1 MVFGNPPEKTS
12 SASHDHW
19 GHHRDSNGALRR
31 RQSSKPSAW
40 SCNVAAAG
48 WASSSVLS
56 SYRQTSAIRWHFIQ
70 GLQAGNDLEA
80 KQTSGAAP
88 HGAAEKDAERLAQDR
103 KNGKPLFFW
112 FFWSALRTG
121 KGHPPPCQS
130 LDEDE
135 DDDGLKREG
144 NIMEPGRKR
153 PLICIEN
160 TVVHFERTF
169 WSFSFKNGDF
179 VLIWVPVTPMG
190 QCPSDYENAAFVCC
204 WNNRKSD
211 CLTRIPPFVWAA
223 PENKT
228 QKGIISMIYSSLFDL
243 VCPALL

>member
-31 RQSSKPSAW
+31 RQSSEPPAW

-121 KGHPPPCQS
+121 KGHPLPLPEPWWRWRWWWPQ
-130 LDEDE
+130 
-135 DDDGLKREG
+135 KR
-144 NIMEPGRKR
+144 RKHHGIWTETSFN
-153 PLICIEN
+153 LHWKHSC
-160 TVVHFERTF
+160 TF
-169 WSFSFKNGDF
+169 WKNILEF
-179 VLIWVPVTPMG
+179 
-190 QCPSDYENAAFVCC
+190 F
-204 WNNRKSD
+204 
-211 CLTRIPPFVWAA
+211 F
-223 PENKT
+223 
-228 QKGIISMIYSSLFDL
+228 
-243 VCPALL
+243 